1 MNTLNLNLISK
12 AILFA
17 CAAIIPILF
26 VPISWFSL
34 GLFKVFI
41 VFFVTI
47 LLFLGLVIKKI
58 KQDSVFVS
66 VNLLYISMGVIFLSS
81 LLSTIFSNNTQIS
94 LLGRQISEYS
104 FFGFVTFFA
113 LAYVVYSLVSEQVLK
128 TKLLLTLFI
137 SSVATVLMHLFFILV
152 PFMPSFGFFVTNTI
166 STVGGWYDLGYYAL
180 FAVLSSVLILYFY
193 DHIKLYKVLGY
204 VGLIAGMILM
214 ILVNSKEIF
223 FISLF
228 FSLAYVIF
236 TALSKTYDHVNK
248 KLSYEALF
256 VFIVSVLF
264 ILIGSKTGVL
274 LNSAFNVQTV
284 EPRPGLVS
292 TFEVVKQVVLK
303 EPFQNKVFGV
313 GPDRFDVAW
322 LSYRPFEVNMTGYW
336 DTDFRLG
343 FSTLGT
349 ISVTQGIFGILAWLF
364 FIGTSLYFVGKLL
377 LISVKSKND
386 LFVYTYAV
394 FGYVFFLTLL
404 LVHTP
409 SFVLLTLGVMCI
421 GIFVSSLTHSKIIS
435 YKEIKINKS
444 PRISFVYILVLV
456 FLLIASIYIGYVYA
470 SQYSS
475 RVIFERATMEYSKEG
490 DIQKTRS
497 EIQKA
502 QFIFGSDV
510 YSRGLIELD
519 LLEINQIIQNKE
531 LSQEQA
537 TIQFTQGLRNII
549 GQAQA
554 MIAYDPNS
562 YVNSSFLI
570 MIYKNLTSLG
580 VQDAKEETLRLIDS
594 TSLLT
599 PQNPT
604 LALEKARVYVLGK
617 EYDLA
622 IEEIK
627 KAIELKPNYVD
638 AVFLLSQIQVEK
650 GEIEQ
655 AIASIQAGIQ
665 VDQYN
670 PNLRFQLGLL
680 YYNQQKFNDA
690 ITYFENAIML
700 SPNFAN
706 AKYFLGLSYY
716 KNNRTSDAITLF
728 ENLRTQIPDNQEI
741 QLILNNLKTGQDPFM
756 GAQPPLNTEPED
768 REELPLEDTLDE
780 SAENE

>member
-1 MNTLNLNLISK
+1 
-12 AILFA
+12 
-17 CAAIIPILF
+17 
-26 VPISWFSL
+26 
-34 GLFKVFI
+34 
-41 VFFVTI
+41 
-47 LLFLGLVIKKI
+47 
-58 KQDSVFVS
+58 
-66 VNLLYISMGVIFLSS
+66 
-81 LLSTIFSNNTQIS
+81 
-94 LLGRQISEYS
+94 
-104 FFGFVTFFA
+104 
-113 LAYVVYSLVSEQVLK
+113 
-128 TKLLLTLFI
+128 
-137 SSVATVLMHLFFILV
+137 
-152 PFMPSFGFFVTNTI
+152 
-166 STVGGWYDLGYYAL
+166 
-180 FAVLSSVLILYFY
+180 
-193 DHIKLYKVLGY
+193 
-204 VGLIAGMILM
+204 
-214 ILVNSKEIF
+214 
-223 FISLF
+223 
-228 FSLAYVIF
+228 
-236 TALSKTYDHVNK
+236 
-248 KLSYEALF
+248 
-256 VFIVSVLF
+256 
-264 ILIGSKTGVL
+264 
-274 LNSAFNVQTV
+274 
-284 EPRPGLVS
+284 
-292 TFEVVKQVVLK
+292 
-303 EPFQNKVFGV
+303 
-313 GPDRFDVAW
+313 
-322 LSYRPFEVNMTGYW
+322 
-336 DTDFRLG
+336 
-343 FSTLGT
+343 
-349 ISVTQGIFGILAWLF
+349 
-364 FIGTSLYFVGKLL
+364 
-377 LISVKSKND
+377 
-386 LFVYTYAV
+386 
-394 FGYVFFLTLL
+394 
-404 LVHTP
+404 
-409 SFVLLTLGVMCI
+409 MCI